1 MNLAA
6 IGTGIWGFLKRIP
19 DWVLWALAAII
30 FLKFVDMRAEGRGR
44 KDEREKIARKQA
56 EVKAAVNERAT
67 EIISEERTNA
77 DEAIEARDNSPSFP
91 ASDVVPDQVGR
102 VIFRD

>member
-6 IGTGIWGFLKRIP
+6 VGTGIWSFLKKIP
-19 DWVLWALAAII
+19 EWVIWVLAALI

-56 EVKAAVNERAT
+56 QVKVAVNERAT
-67 EIISEERTNA
+67 EIIQEEQANA
-77 DEAIEARDNSPSFP
+77 NSAIEARDNSPSFP
-91 ASDVVPDQVGR
+91 ASDVVPDKVGR
-102 VIFRD
+102 IIFRD

>member
-1 MNLAA
+1 MNIAA

-44 KDEREKIARKQA
+44 KDEREKIARTQA

-67 EIISEERTNA
+67 AIINEERSHA
-77 DEAIEARDNSPSFP
+77 DEAIEARDSSPSFP

>member
-1 MNLAA
+1 MNFAA
-6 IGTGIWGFLKRIP
+6 IGTGIWSFLKKIP
-19 DWVLWALAAII
+19 EWVIWVLAALI

-56 EVKAAVNERAT
+56 EVKAAVTERST
-67 EIISEERTNA
+67 EIISEERTHA

-91 ASDVVPDQVGR
+91 ASDVVPDKVGR
-102 VIFRD
+102 IIFRD